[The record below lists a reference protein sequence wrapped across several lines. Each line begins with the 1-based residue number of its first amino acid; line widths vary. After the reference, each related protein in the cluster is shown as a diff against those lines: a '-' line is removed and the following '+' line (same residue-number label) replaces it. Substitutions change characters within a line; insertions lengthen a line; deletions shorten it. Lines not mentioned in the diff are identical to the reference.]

1 MKRCVFDAGVIA
13 EIELV
18 CANGCVFVA
27 GDSGSFR
34 LIPVDARIERGYKS
48 RGERGFGRIGT
59 VKVWTGLTSS

>member
-1 MKRCVFDAGVIA
+1 MKRCVFVAGVIA

-34 LIPVDARIERGYKS
+34 LIPVDARIERGIN
-48 RGERGFGRIGT
+48 RGKGWI
-59 VKVWTGLTSS
+59 WTHWHALAR